1 MLHGQ
6 ILVLGYKLFM
16 NNVGLLACQ
25 YSDGLQLKLLRGE
38 VDVNY
43 GGIFGNAAAQELT
56 AHGFSLA
63 YYNNKKFGEVD
74 FVITYK
80 EKVLP
85 IEIKSGKYYIR
96 HSAMD
101 NVLMVPDYGIESGMV
116 FCDDNLSVRG
126 SITYLPVYM
135 LMFLKKNRPDNDH
148 VYKLDLSGI
157 S

>member
-1 MLHGQ
+1 
-6 ILVLGYKLFM
+6 M
-16 NNVGLLACQ
+16 NDVGLLACQ

-126 SITYLPVYM
+126 PITYLPVYM